1 MVNQE
6 GIDDNDLKKLMEDCD
21 RLDAEKRAK
30 LIKHLLGEPGV
41 QVIIGSNQVH
51 ATNVYQVSLSSPEQI
66 SGILDAIANKITS
79 DDSEKNSA
87 KTEE

>member
-1 MVNQE
+1 MLNKE
-6 GIDDNDLKKLMEDCD
+6 DNDDNDLKKLMEDCAG
-21 RLDAEKRAK
+21 LDAEKRAK

-66 SGILDAIANKITS
+66 SGILDAIAQKITS
-79 DDSEKNSA
+79 EDSGKNSEK
-87 KTEE
+87 TEK